1 MNAKPVQQMV
11 IQMATPMAIQMATA
25 QIQFLLDQI
34 IIPHG
39 VLLVTRKQGET

>member
-11 IQMATPMAIQMATA
+11 IQMATPMAIQMDTA
-25 QIQFLLDQI
+25 QIPMDQI